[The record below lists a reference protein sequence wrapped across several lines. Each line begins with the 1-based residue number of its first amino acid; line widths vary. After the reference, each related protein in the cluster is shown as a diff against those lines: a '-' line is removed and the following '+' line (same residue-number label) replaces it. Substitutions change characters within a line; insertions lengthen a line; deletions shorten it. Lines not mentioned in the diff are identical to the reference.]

1 MGGCWTSGTPRWL
14 TSAADWIRSEDAKWR
29 LPWRPTVR
37 ERGRPAGP
45 HSQHSNENLS
55 RDSHQVIP
63 NLLSVAG
70 VIDRL
75 PGTGQFSEMRVSQ
88 VLGFKHNTL
97 HKRYHMFVKAVFK
110 VHCPRGEKTATAFWW
125 NSRYVIS
132 VMSSLYNSSERSRWL
147 KHASGMLKSR
157 HARRWNTSVFTL
169 ITIRLSSSQQGL
181 PHFLLQIFGL
191 SRTPHPRPKCSP
203 LLSSSRFLSHCHQFT
218 SLPAQLGE

>member
-14 TSAADWIRSEDAKWR
+14 TSAAHGVSSEDAKWR

-45 HSQHSNENLS
+45 HLQHSNQKLS

-70 VIDRL
+70 VIDHL
-75 PGTGQFSEMRVSQ
+75 TGTGQFSEIRVSR

-110 VHCPRGEKTATAFWW
+110 VHCPWGRRQWQRFDGIPDLSYRWCH
-125 NSRYVIS
+125 RYIKVQRE
-132 VMSSLYNSSERSRWL
+132 V
-147 KHASGMLKSR
+147 G
-157 HARRWNTSVFTL
+157 SVFL
-169 ITIRLSSSQQGL
+169 E
-181 PHFLLQIFGL
+181 
-191 SRTPHPRPKCSP
+191 C
-203 LLSSSRFLSHCHQFT
+203 
-218 SLPAQLGE
+218 